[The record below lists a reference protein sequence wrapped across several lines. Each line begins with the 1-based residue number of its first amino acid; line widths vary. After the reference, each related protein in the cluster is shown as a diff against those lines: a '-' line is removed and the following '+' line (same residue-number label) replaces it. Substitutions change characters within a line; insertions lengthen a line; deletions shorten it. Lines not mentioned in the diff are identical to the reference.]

1 MKPEEHILKYY
12 SDIFKTLSDRHLSDG
27 HHVGWM
33 KFDSDNIKIIKILS
47 DSGLVKSVFSYSIDG
62 VEQVGSLI
70 PLDKISDKHFNEK
83 YLFKIE
89 LVSKSINRSTPI
101 FKNWDE
107 LLQYPANIEIPLNA
121 VFFTDTSQ
129 FFSEG
134 CGDLKFYNYQNAHKL
149 YDLIKRLIDDSEGNE
164 NIIFYQRPLS
174 FNFILQEEDL
184 NYYIDVEAIEKLL
197 DKDVH
202 KEAMNH
208 LICAQIVSRL
218 KDVEYNRRFGHLV
231 QTSSLLVADVL
242 IDYKSYA
249 ESYTFDK
256 VRKEYLE
263 KRTEYIS
270 GVHEVFDNISL
281 KLLSLPAGLWFA
293 TSQISMT
300 PLNTIDNPKNLV
312 VLLTVVMLAILLIAN
327 ILGQFTTIR
336 AIKFEYTDIF
346 SSLSDQFKEEKDNI
360 DKVKNKIDCAAFWV
374 KFKLWL
380 SIFIA
385 LTLVGLTLWLFKEAG
400 SVTYAHNLILD
411 ILDKIS
417 SFK

>member
-1 MKPEEHILKYY
+1 MKPEKHILKYY

-27 HHVGWM
+27 DHVGWM
-33 KFDSDNIKIIKILS
+33 KLDSDNIKIIKVLS
-47 DSGLVKSVFSYSIDG
+47 DSGLAKGVFSYSIDG

-70 PLDKISDKHFNEK
+70 PLENISDKHFNEK
-83 YLFKIE
+83 YLFKIK
-89 LVSKSINRSTPI
+89 LVSVNIKTSAPI

-107 LLQYPANIEIPLNA
+107 LLEYPEYIKKPLDM
-121 VFFTDTSQ
+121 VFFTDSAQ
-129 FFSEG
+129 FLSKG
-134 CGDLKFYNYQNAHKL
+134 CGDLKFKNYQNTHKL

-164 NIIFYQRPLS
+164 NTIYYQRPLS
-174 FNFILQEEDL
+174 FKFILQEEDL
-184 NYYIDVEAIEKLL
+184 NNYIDVEAIEKLY

-218 KDVEYNRRFGHLV
+218 KDIECSRRFGYLV
-231 QTSSLLVADVL
+231 QTYNLLVADVL
-242 IDYKSYA
+242 IDYNSYA

-256 VRKEYLE
+256 IRKEYLE

-270 GVHEVFDNISL
+270 GVHEIFDNISL

-293 TSQISMT
+293 TSQISMD
-300 PLNTIDNPKNLV
+300 PLNTMDNPKNLV
-312 VLLTVVMLAILLIAN
+312 VLLTVAMLAILLIAN
-327 ILGQFTTIR
+327 ISGQFANIR

-346 SSLSDQFKEEKDNI
+346 TSLSDQFKEEKDNI

-374 KFKLWL
+374 KCKLWL

-385 LTLVGLTLWLFKEAG
+385 LALVGLTLWLFKEAG
-400 SVTYAHNLILD
+400 SITYAHKLILD
-411 ILDKIS
+411 IIDIIPC
-417 SFK
+417 FK